1 MAFLVR
7 PDFDQRINETDLDL
21 IIDSSDRILNDA
33 ITSAQIEIESYLRD
47 RFDVALIFFN
57 IQLFTMSLV
66 LAIGDKIL
74 LFAENYVS
82 ATNYVVGD
90 LVNNENSGIVY
101 RCIQNTTVSH
111 EPLTNTAFWLP
122 IGKQNQL
129 YNCKLASM
137 GNYPNNTTYFEE
149 IESRNALIVRQ
160 MVDLVL
166 YELHSRINP
175 RNIPEH
181 RIQRRDDAIKY
192 LRDVADPR
200 KNITPDLP
208 LITFAENTGVDI
220 SFGTTSNENHSY

>member
-7 PDFDQRINETDLDL
+7 NDFNQRINETDLNL
-21 IIDSSDRILNDA
+21 IIDSDDRILNDA
-33 ITSAQIEIESYLRD
+33 ILSAQLEIESYLRD
-47 RFDVALIFFN
+47 RFDVSLIFFN

-66 LAIGDKIL
+66 LAVGDIIL
-74 LFAENYVS
+74 LFADKYISTKNYLVGNLVS
-82 ATNYVVGD
+82 D
-90 LVNNENSGIVY
+90 ENSGIVY
-101 RCIQNTTVSH
+101 RCIQNTTSSH
-111 EPLTNTAFWLP
+111 EPLSNSAFWVA

-129 YNCKLASM
+129 YKCKLAST
-137 GNYPNNTTYFEE
+137 GNNPNNATYFEE

-208 LITFAENTGVDI
+208 LITFEENRGVDI
-220 SFGTTSNENHSY
+220 SFGTTSGQNHSY